1 MKEYTEKQI
10 KQLEKNP
17 YVFKVTKYKLYYTAK
32 FKEDFWVSYQAGN
45 TPRKILTDF
54 GFDLN
59 IFGQKQIDSLV
70 QHIKKQALSGN
81 EFTEGENR
89 QRRVSMKAAPE
100 EELASPQSIERMQ
113 NELLYLRQEV
123 EFLKKNY
130 YCGQFQ
136 KERLAMETSENKF
149 EIIHETISKANNT
162 LSVKMLCEIAG
173 VSRSGY
179 YNWVHSADKRT
190 EKELQDRA
198 DFELILEAYSFRGY
212 DKGAQG
218 IYMRLLHMDSPI
230 VMNVKKIR
238 RLMKK
243 YGLICNVRKANPYR
257 RMAKAIKTN
266 NIADNLVKREF
277 EKYGPRKILL
287 TDITYI
293 PFNGRFC
300 YLSTIMDAFTKQIL
314 SYVLSESLEVDFV
327 LETVNLMI
335 EKHGVSLTTET
346 IIHSDQGC
354 HYTSCSFIQLVKD
367 KGLRQSMSRRGN
379 CWDNAPQ
386 ESFFGRMKDHIG
398 GRIKKCSTYSEI
410 LNIIDDWMDY
420 YNNDRYQWGLAR
432 LSPNE
437 YYQYIITGIYPIK
450 GRIPSA
456 DMDHEEGN

>member
-1 MKEYTEKQI
+1 
-10 KQLEKNP
+10 
-17 YVFKVTKYKLYYTAK
+17 
-32 FKEDFWVSYQAGN
+32 
-45 TPRKILTDF
+45 
-54 GFDLN
+54 
-59 IFGQKQIDSLV
+59 
-70 QHIKKQALSGN
+70 
-81 EFTEGENR
+81 
-89 QRRVSMKAAPE
+89 
-100 EELASPQSIERMQ
+100 
-113 NELLYLRQEV
+113 
-123 EFLKKNY
+123 
-130 YCGQFQ
+130 
-136 KERLAMETSENKF
+136 MEIAENKF
-149 EIIHETISKANNT
+149 EIIHETVNKANNT

-179 YNWVHSADKRT
+179 YNWVKAAEKR
-190 EKELQDRA
+190 EKKERQDRA
-198 DFELILEAYSFRGY
+198 DFEKILMAYSFRGY

-218 IYMRLLHMDSPI
+218 IYMRLLHMSPPV

-243 YGLICNVRKANPYR
+243 YGLICGIRKANPYR

-266 NIADNLVKREF
+266 NVADNLVNREF

-293 PFNGRFC
+293 PFDGRFC
-300 YLSTIMDAFTKQIL
+300 YLSTIIDAFTKQIL

-327 LETVNLMI
+327 LKTVEQMVA
-335 EKHGVSLTTET
+335 EHGISLSTDT

-398 GRIKKCSTYSEI
+398 ERIQECITYKEI
-410 LNIIDDWMDY
+410 EAVIDDWMDY
-420 YNNDRYQWGLAR
+420 YNNDRYQWRLAR

-437 YYQYIITGIYPIK
+437 YYQYITTGVYPIK
-450 GRIPSA
+450 GENPLI
-456 DMDHEEGN
+456 DINNET